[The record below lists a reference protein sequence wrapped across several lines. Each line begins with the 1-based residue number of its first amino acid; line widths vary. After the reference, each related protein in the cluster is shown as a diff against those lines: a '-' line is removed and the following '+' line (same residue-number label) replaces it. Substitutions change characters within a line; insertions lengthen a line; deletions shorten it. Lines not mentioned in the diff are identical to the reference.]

1 MTVSSF
7 YLISCFA
14 LAVIFFLY
22 RKSIEHKRKLAANIP
37 EITKLPWGA
46 MITHLF
52 SNDKGSN
59 YSELGNE
66 GNKDSG
72 WSLNLNLRL

>member
-7 YLISCFA
+7 YLILCFVF
-14 LAVIFFLY
+14 AVFYFLY
-22 RKSIEHKRKLAANIP
+22 RKSLQHKRKLAANIP
-37 EITKLPWGA
+37 EITKLPWRA

-59 YSELGNE
+59 YSELMKLQG
-66 GNKDSG
+66 S
-72 WSLNLNLRL
+72 S